1 MFQITKRDM
10 RKTSLVLI
18 LLVLII
24 ACNKQNTQPVN
35 SEILNRK
42 EMVNVLVDCYIVE
55 AALLDISN
63 KDPDNLKVYTKQYYD
78 FVFKKHNINRNQLFD
93 NIRYYAFQIKEFS
106 KIYNDV
112 LNKVTKMQSDIIGK
126 EKKEE

>member
-112 LNKVTKMQSDIIGK
+112 LNKVTKMQTDIIGK
-126 EKKEE
+126 QKKEE

>member
-1 MFQITKRDM
+1 M
-10 RKTSLVLI
+10 RKISLVLI

-112 LNKVTKMQSDIIGK
+112 LNKVTKMQSEIIVK
-126 EKKEE
+126 EKKEDQ

>member
-1 MFQITKRDM
+1 M

-112 LNKVTKMQSDIIGK
+112 LNKVTKMQTDIIGK
-126 EKKEE
+126 QKKEE

>member
-126 EKKEE
+126 QKKEE

>member
-78 FVFKKHNINRNQLFD
+78 FVFKKHNINRNQLFN

-112 LNKVTKMQSDIIGK
+112 LNKVTKMQTDIIGK
-126 EKKEE
+126 QKKEE

>member
-18 LLVLII
+18 LLILII

-126 EKKEE
+126 QKKEE